1 MKIICLK
8 GGLGNQIFEYGR
20 YLKIKESHQ
29 RAYIYYD
36 KRRLK
41 QHQNLMINDVFDVTL
56 PKEPFWVTCLVWI
69 CKILRHLKLFKTLYN
84 DEKESAILID
94 DYSQS
99 KEYAYLTSENLAFQH
114 GIKNN
119 PYATAYMDSI
129 RQSEYPVA
137 LHVRRGDY
145 LLKENKEN
153 FGLCPLSYYQ
163 KAKEYIL
170 SQQPNA
176 TFLVFSDDLD
186 WCKKHLQASHT
197 IFVDIP
203 QNVPDSISLYLM
215 TQCTGHIIANSTFSF
230 WGAKLCTQSNGIN
243 IYPDQWFANPNWNI
257 PNFIPSNWIKKS
269 K

>member
-41 QHQNLMINDVFDVTL
+41 QHQNLMINDVFDITL
-56 PKEPFWVTCLVWI
+56 PKEPLWVMCLVWI

-114 GIKNN
+114 ASKTILMLQHIWISSASLN
-119 PYATAYMDSI
+119 
-129 RQSEYPVA
+129 
-137 LHVRRGDY
+137 
-145 LLKENKEN
+145 
-153 FGLCPLSYYQ
+153 
-163 KAKEYIL
+163 IL
-170 SQQPNA
+170 SHYTSEEA
-176 TFLVFSDDLD
+176 TISSKKTRRTLD
-186 WCKKHLQASHT
+186 CARY
-197 IFVDIP
+197 P
-203 QNVPDSISLYLM
+203 
-215 TQCTGHIIANSTFSF
+215 II
-230 WGAKLCTQSNGIN
+230 KRLRN
-243 IYPDQWFANPNWNI
+243 IY
-257 PNFIPSNWIKKS
+257 
-269 K
+269 